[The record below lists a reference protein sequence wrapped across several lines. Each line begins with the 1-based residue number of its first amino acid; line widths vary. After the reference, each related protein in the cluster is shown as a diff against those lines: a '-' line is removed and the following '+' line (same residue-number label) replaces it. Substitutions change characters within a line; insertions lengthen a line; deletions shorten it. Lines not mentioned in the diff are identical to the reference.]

1 MRKNPIIKLLSG
13 VGLAGALLIL
23 PAVAQNRDRG
33 RYADQDRGAY
43 TRIEPG
49 TLIPVRT
56 NETIDTDQRDNRIY
70 RGIVDQDVRG
80 DNGRLAIP
88 RGATVEMI
96 VRRERDNDL
105 IIDLESVRVDGER
118 YAIRTDVKRID
129 SDSGGLVGAIAGAIT
144 GDPRGPRVRI
154 PRDSLLTFR
163 VQRPLDMGVADRGVD
178 REGRHYH
185 DYYGR

>member
-1 MRKNPIIKLLSG
+1 MIKNPIIKLISG
-13 VGLAGALLIL
+13 LGLAGALLTL
-23 PAVAQNRDRG
+23 PAMAQNRE
-33 RYADQDRGAY
+33 RYADRDRRDL
-43 TRIEPG
+43 TRIETG

-56 NETIDTDQRDNRIY
+56 NETIDTDRRDYQVY

-80 DNGRLAIP
+80 DDGQLAIP

-96 VRRERDNDL
+96 VRRQRDNDL
-105 IIDLESVRVDGER
+105 IIDLESVRVMGER
-118 YAIRTDVKRID
+118 YAIRTDVKRVD
-129 SDSGGLVGAIAGAIT
+129 SDAGGLVGAIAGVIT
-144 GDPRGPRVRI
+144 GDTRGPRIRI

-163 VQRPLDMGVADRGVD
+163 VQRPLDMGVVDRGVD